1 MFFFPTFSSILH
13 LGLID
18 IHPCACFFLVCPSVN
33 SGGIGSGGGER
44 ITAMEFTSR
53 VIPSALWVFNTTTT
67 TTKCSGADNSLRLP
81 IFFIRVCGNFSQRVK
96 CKADQISHFCLLVDI
111 KERPRMCKTKK
122 GEKRKQSV
130 KQRGGAR
137 RNTKTQTQKSR
148 KAKSQEHSCKM
159 SQLEKGHSRA
169 TFGTATSAL
178 RHLIA
183 PEYLK
188 SHANAFLR
196 KIT

>member
-44 ITAMEFTSR
+44 ITAMEFTSK

-96 CKADQISHFCLLVDI
+96 RKADQISHFWLKLRRDQEP
-111 KERPRMCKTKK
+111 KPNKSD
-122 GEKRKQSV
+122 KRKQSV

-137 RNTKTQTQKSR
+137 RNTKTQTQKLR
-148 KAKSQEHSCKM
+148 KAKVKSIVAKCLSFKRLLQSNIWYSYICSE
-159 SQLEKGHSRA
+159 
-169 TFGTATSAL
+169 
-178 RHLIA
+178 A
-183 PEYLK
+183 PNPTRL
-188 SHANAFLR
+188 F
-196 KIT
+196 KITCKRVF

>member
-44 ITAMEFTSR
+44 ITAMEFTSK

-67 TTKCSGADNSLRLP
+67 TTKCSGAENSLRLP

-96 CKADQISHFCLLVDI
+96 CKADQISHFCHLVDI
-111 KERPRMCKTKK
+111 KERPRMCKNNTIKA
-122 GEKRKQSV
+122 GGSTVRAQS
-130 KQRGGAR
+130 
-137 RNTKTQTQKSR
+137 
-148 KAKSQEHSCKM
+148 KM
-159 SQLEKGHSRA
+159 SEWVSGVVWRD
-169 TFGTATSAL
+169 T
-178 RHLIA
+178 
-183 PEYLK
+183 P
-188 SHANAFLR
+188 
-196 KIT
+196 

>member
-44 ITAMEFTSR
+44 ITAMEFTSK

-81 IFFIRVCGNFSQRVK
+81 ILFVGVCGNFSQRVK

-137 RNTKTQTQKSR
+137 RNTKTQTQKLR
-148 KAKSQEHSCKM
+148 KAKVKSIVAKCLSFKRLLQSNIWYSYICSE
-159 SQLEKGHSRA
+159 
-169 TFGTATSAL
+169 
-178 RHLIA
+178 A
-183 PEYLK
+183 P
-188 SHANAFLR
+188 NPTRIF
-196 KIT
+196 KITCKRVF

>member
-44 ITAMEFTSR
+44 ITAMEFTSK

-67 TTKCSGADNSLRLP
+67 TTKCSGADILWGLKSFSLGFEVISLKEL
-81 IFFIRVCGNFSQRVK
+81 NVK
-96 CKADQISHFCLLVDI
+96 QIKFHTFAFWLILRRDQECA
-111 KERPRMCKTKK
+111 KK
-122 GEKRKQSV
+122 SEKRKQCV

-159 SQLEKGHSRA
+159 SQFQKVTPEQHLVQLHLLW
-169 TFGTATSAL
+169 GT
-178 RHLIA
+178 
-183 PEYLK
+183 
-188 SHANAFLR
+188 
-196 KIT
+196 